1 MHSCFLAA
9 MSSSRSDDVTNFVC
23 VCVCVSVLNLLSL
36 EHSKH
41 LKPYVSVVSQESLK
55 CLKGV
60 PRLFQGCLK
69 VSQGCFLR
77 NLEGVSRV
85 I

>member
-1 MHSCFLAA
+1 MDVSRIFLAA
-9 MSSSRSDDVTNFVC
+9 MSSSRSDAVTNFVC
-23 VCVCVSVLNLLSL
+23 VCVCVCVSVVNLLSL

-69 VSQGCFLR
+69 VSQGCF
-77 NLEGVSRV
+77 
-85 I
+85 